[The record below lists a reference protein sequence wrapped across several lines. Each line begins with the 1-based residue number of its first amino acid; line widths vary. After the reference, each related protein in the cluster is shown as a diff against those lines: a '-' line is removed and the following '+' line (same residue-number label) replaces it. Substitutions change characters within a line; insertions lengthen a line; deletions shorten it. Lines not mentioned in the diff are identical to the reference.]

1 MKCEFEQVKW
11 ITNNYQKK
19 YRKEVVYVDKQI
31 EILGRDLTKQFKI
44 RSTEGIFQKKI
55 LHPYTWYRFC

>member
-1 MKCEFEQVKW
+1 MKCEFEQVKS

-31 EILGRDLTKQFKI
+31 EIL
-44 RSTEGIFQKKI
+44 SPEGICQKKV
-55 LHPYTWYRFC
+55 

>member
-31 EILGRDLTKQFKI
+31 EILGRDLIRQFKI
-44 RSTEGIFQKKI
+44 RSPEGIFQKKVWG
-55 LHPYTWYRFC
+55 PYTWYRFF